1 MTTRSLIEAWLV
13 LVVLSA
19 GTTIL
24 TLIDASASYRL
35 MIGGG
40 VLVLAGLKAR
50 VILTLY
56 LGLSRSRFWKQ
67 MFDVLLFAFL
77 SIAYLIY
84 VLG

>member
-24 TLIDASASYRL
+24 TLIEASASYRL
-35 MIGGG
+35 IIGGG

-50 VILTLY
+50 VILTRY
-56 LGLSRSRFWKQ
+56 LGLGRSRFWKQ
-67 MFDVLLFAFL
+67 MFDVLLFIFL